1 LYQLTKLFGLVV
13 AEEKTFNVS
22 ANQKQELPMAAMFFV
37 QSRRH
42 EKYLYSILQKFLMA
56 ASYLLDQDEMK
67 IHCRRPHKT
76 SFLQILVP
84 IGLVDSKEM
93 IYIRAHVGGRF
104 HRRSRL
110 VAAHFALY

>member
-1 LYQLTKLFGLVV
+1 
-13 AEEKTFNVS
+13 
-22 ANQKQELPMAAMFFV
+22 MFFV

-42 EKYLYSILQKFLMA
+42 EKYLYSILQKLPMV
-56 ASYLLDQDEMK
+56 ASHLLDQDEMK

-93 IYIRAHVGGRF
+93 IYMWNVDNEGNEGQLLTN
-104 HRRSRL
+104 S
-110 VAAHFALY
+110 